1 VTGSNIKNGFLEHL
15 GKTIKDAFLVFSIH
29 GDILFYN
36 EEAKSLLKLCP
47 SAKKIYEV
55 FSPPTLERF
64 KEFIGNVI
72 ESFNFISSESSLELI
87 SGEIFNAELI
97 LSYYIKDNQ
106 QLILCTICK
115 KYPDIE
121 AKEISRVKTQLN
133 KVEELIANKE
143 IVDVISKVKTSYP
156 FTFLGKEKLRSI
168 IDKFE
173 EIFWVRNAEGIY
185 LLVNKNLAGTLGLQ
199 AVQIEG
205 KEENSFL
212 APYLAEFNWTLD
224 SYLKQT
230 GNCLIIEGLPFKG
243 LSMHSSLQTIEI
255 PLRDADN
262 NVTAVIG
269 VTQKKYAG
277 FEQADK
283 NEIDINPEIIRNLPV
298 PFAYFNREENLIHST
313 EEFCKL
319 FGIDFSKVGKFSF
332 RHFPA
337 NLVGK
342 FDEFLCSA
350 SKDDKFEFKGP
361 AIGYNFGQGFF
372 NFHIKKIYGCN
383 NQFEGISLLIE
394 ETSDELKYRGK
405 MVNAF
410 IQKNP
415 EPIFVYDKDNLK
427 FLDVNNSA
435 LSLYGYN
442 REQFLQMDLTDLYS
456 AEDIQSL
463 LESSE
468 YASKEGVFT
477 GPFKHKKK
485 DGSLIVVE
493 LTKIS
498 LKFDDKDA
506 YLNIIRDLSEKI
518 DLEKKSR
525 LYKSAFDKSDDLLF
539 ITDPSGF
546 IKLTNNAVMNR
557 LGYSEKEIKDASF
570 ATLTSDD
577 ERGKINSSIFQSNL
591 KEPRIII
598 TKMKKHEGESI
609 DAELIVTPILDYK
622 NEVDSFNIVATVKFE
637 ESKSPAVAD
646 TDDTGFISP
655 VFLSSLFHEILT
667 PINAILGFVQE
678 LTESIQTKTPEQ
690 KEAAKI
696 INQNRA
702 SLLHTLNT
710 IAEFTS
716 LQRNEYE
723 INFEEVLITEVVEKL
738 QKEIEEFSGLR
749 GTEFAYGKISSSI
762 KFKTDKLKF
771 MSLLSL
777 LIRMVIRLS
786 REKKIYLSA
795 YQLDEEFFMVT
806 IRDQHSSISKY
817 LLDCLNNIFQKE
829 KVEKEFGVSKISI
842 NLSKKLLNLLNGRF
856 EVLVKD
862 GNKLDYGFLFPF
874 GFPIEQKKIEKE
886 KTSKTKEKSAVKTA
900 KVEEKQEPEVKTLPL
915 EEGIKWEGESASEEL
930 VLEEFEPE
938 PAPATPPPK
947 PSKKEIDLSKITCLY
962 IEDQIDSQILFKV
975 QMKDLKDIKFAVSFE
990 EAIPLFKSYRFDLIV
1005 IDMNL
1010 SGEYNGLDA
1019 LKMIHQLSG
1028 FEATPVIAVSAYV
1041 LPGDKEKFIA
1051 SGFSDFIS
1059 KPLFREKMIDSVN
1072 KIFPSK

>member
-1 VTGSNIKNGFLEHL
+1 MRGSNIKNGFLEHV
-15 GKTIKDAFLVFSIH
+15 GKTIKDAFIVFSVQ

-36 EEAKSLLKLCP
+36 EEAKSLLKLAP
-47 SAKKIYEV
+47 TADKIFEI
-55 FSPPTLERF
+55 FSPSTLERF
-64 KEFIGNVI
+64 NSFISNVI
-72 ESFNFISSESSLELI
+72 ESFNFISSESPIELI

-97 LSYYIKDNQ
+97 LSYYIKDIQ
-106 QLILCTICK
+106 QLILCTIRRK
-115 KYPDIE
+115 HPDIE
-121 AKEISRVKTQLN
+121 AKEISKVKTQLN
-133 KVEELIANKE
+133 KVEELIINKE

-156 FTFLGKEKLRSI
+156 FTFLGKEKLRSV

-185 LLVNKNLAGTLGLQ
+185 QLVNKNLAKALGLN

-243 LSMHSSLQTIEI
+243 LSVQSSLQTIEI

-262 NVTAVIG
+262 NITAVIG
-269 VTQKKYAG
+269 VTQN
-277 FEQADK
+277 K
-283 NEIDINPEIIRNLPV
+283 NVRSEMTHTNTTDLNPEIIRNLPV

-313 EEFCKL
+313 KEFCKL
-319 FGIDFSKVGKFSF
+319 FGIDFSKVGKFTF
-332 RHFPA
+332 RHFPEY
-337 NLVGK
+337 LSGK
-342 FDEFLCSA
+342 FDKFLS
-350 SKDDKFEFKGP
+350 SNFNEDKFELNGLE
-361 AIGYNFGQGFF
+361 IGYNFGQGLF
-372 NFHIKKIYGCN
+372 NFCLKKVYGGN

-394 ETSDELKYRGK
+394 ETSKEFKLRGK

-468 YASKEGVFT
+468 YASKEGEFT

-485 DGSLIVVE
+485 DGSLIIVE
-493 LTKIS
+493 LAKIS
-498 LKFDDKDA
+498 LKFTDRDSF
-506 YLNIIRDLSEKI
+506 LNIIRNLSEKI
-518 DLEKKSR
+518 DSEKR
-525 LYKSAFDKSDDLLF
+525 TQLYKTAFDKSDDLLF
-539 ITDPSGF
+539 ITDASGF
-546 IKLTNNAVMNR
+546 IKLTNNAVMHK

-570 ATLTSDD
+570 TTLTSDN

-591 KEPRIII
+591 KEPLVIN
-598 TKMKKHEGESI
+598 TKMKKHEGETI
-609 DAELIVTPILDYK
+609 NAELTVTPILDYK
-622 NEVDSFNIVATVKFE
+622 NEIDSFNIVAAVKPE
-637 ESKSPAVAD
+637 AGKSSGVSD
-646 TDDTGFISP
+646 SDDTETISP

-723 INFEEVLITEVVEKL
+723 INFEEVHITEVVEKL

-762 KFKTDKLKF
+762 KFKTDKMKF

-786 REKKIYLSA
+786 REKKIFLSA

-806 IRDQHSSISKY
+806 IRDQHSSVSKY

-829 KVEKEFGVSKISI
+829 KAEKEFGVSKISI
-842 NLSKKLLNLLNGRF
+842 SLSKKLLNLLNGRF
-856 EVLVKD
+856 EVLVKE

-874 GFPIEQKKIEKE
+874 GFQVEKKVEKE
-886 KTSKTKEKSAVKTA
+886 KPAKTKEKPAGKTVKQ
-900 KVEEKQEPEVKTLPL
+900 EERQEPEVKTLPL
-915 EEGIKWEGESASEEL
+915 EEGIKWEGETASEEL

-938 PAPATPPPK
+938 SATATPPPK
-947 PSKKEIDLSKITCLY
+947 PPQKEIDLSKISCLY

-990 EAIPLFKSYRFDLIV
+990 EAIPLFKSFRFDLIV

-1019 LKMIHQLSG
+1019 LKMVHQLPG
-1028 FEATPVIAVSAYV
+1028 FEKTPVIAVSAYV
-1041 LPGDKEKFIA
+1041 LPGDKEKFIN

-1059 KPLFREKMIDSVN
+1059 KPLFREKMLDSIN
-1072 KIFPSK
+1072 KIFPSN